1 MTEQCP
7 ECSREFDTENGLN
20 SHIGL
25 SHPSLKREI
34 VNCEVCGSE
43 KEIPQCQ
50 YEKADRFFCGSDCR
64 GKWNSENNTGKS
76 NPSWDG
82 GKVEIE
88 CRSCGDT
95 FEVTPSEKD
104 YRKHCSKECYTRSM
118 SSEYVGSDASNYQ
131 GGKVSI
137 ECEVCGDTFSV
148 KQARENIARFC
159 SYDCA
164 GKVYSE
170 TMSGPKSPSWKDGP
184 DPYYGPNWDE
194 RRKERLEKDNYTCQY
209 CGDSCENRDKDF
221 PVHHITPI
229 RDFENGDGT
238 YDYEAANRMG
248 NLITFC
254 ISCHLEWEGLY
265 LRPDTR

>member
-64 GKWNSENNTGKS
+64 GEWVSENNTGKS
-76 NPSWDG
+76 NPSWGG

-88 CRSCGDT
+88 CKYCGER
-95 FEVTPSEKD
+95 FKVTPALVET
-104 YRKHCSKECYTRSM
+104 RKHCSVDCYADTISTER
-118 SSEYVGSDASNYQ
+118 VGENAPNYQ
-131 GGKVSI
+131 GGKDSVV
-137 ECEVCGDTFSV
+137 CEVCGDEFMV
-148 KQARENIARFC
+148 KKARNDVARFC

-164 GKVYSE
+164 GEVYSE
-170 TMSGPKSPSWKDGP
+170 SMAGPNSPVWKDSD

-194 RRKERLEKDNYTCQY
+194 RKKERLEIDGHTCQS
-209 CGDSCENRDKDF
+209 CGDCCLELEKNF
-221 PVHHITPI
+221 PIHHITPI
-229 RDFENGDGT
+229 RDFVSSDGET
-238 YDYEAANRMG
+238 DYESANKMD
-248 NLITFC
+248 NLITLC
-254 ISCHLEWEGLY
+254 WSCHPQWEGLY